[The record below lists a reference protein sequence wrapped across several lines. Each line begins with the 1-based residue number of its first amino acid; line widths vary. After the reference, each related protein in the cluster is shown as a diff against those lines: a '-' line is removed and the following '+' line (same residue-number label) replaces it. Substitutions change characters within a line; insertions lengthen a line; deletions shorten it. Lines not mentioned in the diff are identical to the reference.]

1 MISGYDVIGD
11 VHGHA
16 DKLEGLLRQ
25 MGYDECSGKSANR
38 ERQAIFVGDLIDR
51 GKTQR
56 RTPNRRA
63 GSQEWSTPALPRWR
77 SIPGAS
83 RHAAER
89 RCERSVHRRR
99 AGDLRPLL
107 AYWSPPRR
115 HLDDRMRRRQR
126 GHGRPAGPTAGT
138 TGTRCSLRRTSSRSR
153 TSDPA
158 RRDDG
163 SIQSTRPCHTL
174 RSHCSCR
181 VSGKEAAGWTATGR
195 INNRVDVSTI
205 VRSVASYAS

>member
-11 VHGHA
+11 VHGQA

-25 MGYDECSGKSANR
+25 MGYDECNGKSANR

-51 GKTQR
+51 GKSNAEPSSWLAR
-56 RTPNRRA
+56 
-63 GSQEWSTPALPRWR
+63 WSTPALPRWR

-107 AYWSPPRR
+107 AYWSPP
-115 HLDDRMRRRQR
+115 
-126 GHGRPAGPTAGT
+126 P
-138 TGTRCSLRRTSSRSR
+138 
-153 TSDPA
+153 
-158 RRDDG
+158 
-163 SIQSTRPCHTL
+163 STPR
-174 RSHCSCR
+174 
-181 VSGKEAAGWTATGR
+181 
-195 INNRVDVSTI
+195 
-205 VRSVASYAS
+205 